1 MDIGQVAC
9 DNGMEMLSYVLPH
22 FWWGEWLQH
31 AHQMSSDS
39 QSIGSP
45 VRHLWISSSFNWT
58 DSFFVMSSLE
68 KETPFVHSCK
78 RSLWTVVASNVPY
91 TRITNL
97 SLFAKEQLEVA
108 IILVLSL
115 ISPLDTLPFVK
126 LVEFNGNLF
135 EPLVSII
142 NTSIRMCNN
151 LTL

>member
-1 MDIGQVAC
+1 MGWKCSPMYSLIFDEESGSNMHIRCPVTAKAL
-9 DNGMEMLSYVLPH
+9 DHLSAIFESLPALIEPIH
-22 FWWGEWLQH
+22 FLLCPLCKKKH
-31 AHQMSSDS
+31 PLCIPVSD
-39 QSIGSP
+39 
-45 VRHLWISSSFNWT
+45 HYELLWQAMYPIP
-58 DSFFVMSSLE
+58 
-68 KETPFVHSCK
+68 K
-78 RSLWTVVASNVPY
+78 
-91 TRITNL
+91 ITNL